1 MSADGFHVHGPHD
14 HELEHAQKGH
24 GDEGHGGS
32 HTNSIAM
39 FTAVIATVGALFS
52 YMGGATQA
60 NAGLYKNNAA
70 IKKTE
75 ASNQWNY
82 YQAKSSKQNL
92 SELAIEL
99 APAAKKEFYE
109 GEIKRYKTEKGEIK
123 AVAEKLEAESKEWDH
138 QSDEQMHQHH
148 RWAQATTALQVAIA
162 MAAIALMT
170 RRKWLEWGMYG
181 LGAVGLGIGALAL
194 LHI

>member
-14 HELEHAQKGH
+14 HELEHAQQGH
-24 GDEGHGGS
+24 GDAGHGGS

-39 FTAVIATVGALFS
+39 FTAVIATVGAIFS

-60 NAGLYKNNAA
+60 SAGLYKNNAA

-99 APAAKKEFYE
+99 APGAKKEFYE
-109 GEIKRYKTEKGEIK
+109 GEIKRYKTEKAEIK
-123 AVAEKLEAESKEWDH
+123 VAAEKLEAESKEWDH

-148 RWAQATTALQVAIA
+148 RWAQATTALQVSIA

-194 LHI
+194 LHV

>member
-1 MSADGFHVHGPHD
+1 MHGPHD
-14 HELEHAQKGH
+14 HELEHAAQH
-24 GDEGHGGS
+24 GDKDSFSGM
-32 HTNSIAM
+32 IAVA
-39 FTAVIATVGALFS
+39 TAIIATVGALFS

-92 SELAIEL
+92 AELAIVL
-99 APAAKKEFYE
+99 APEDKRAAYKDEVDRYKKEKA
-109 GEIKRYKTEKGEIK
+109 EIKTD
-123 AVAEKLEAESKEWDH
+123 AEKLEALSKDWD
-138 QSDEQMHQHH
+138 QKSDEQIHLHH
-148 RWAQATTALQVAIA
+148 RWAQATTALQVSIA
-162 MAAIALMT
+162 LAAIALLT
-170 RRKWLEWGMYG
+170 RRKWLEYGMFVVAV
-181 LGAVGLGIGALAL
+181 LGVALGGAAM